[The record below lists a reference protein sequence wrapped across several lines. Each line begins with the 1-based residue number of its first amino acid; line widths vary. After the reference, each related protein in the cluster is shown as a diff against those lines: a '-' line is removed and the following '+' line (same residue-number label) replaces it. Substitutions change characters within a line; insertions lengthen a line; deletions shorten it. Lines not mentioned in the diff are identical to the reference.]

1 MSHAVVDPNG
11 NGIHLGGAALILV
24 SLTREWTLIIGIYMN
39 NPDCQIVSQFIFMV
53 YSPKE

>member
-11 NGIHLGGAALILV
+11 SGVHLGGADLILV

-39 NPDCQIVSQFIFMV
+39 DPDCQFGS
-53 YSPKE
+53 